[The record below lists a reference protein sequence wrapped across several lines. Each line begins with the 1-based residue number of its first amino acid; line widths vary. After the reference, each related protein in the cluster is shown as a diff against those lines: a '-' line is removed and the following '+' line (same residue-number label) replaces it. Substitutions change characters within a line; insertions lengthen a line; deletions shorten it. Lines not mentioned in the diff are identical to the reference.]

1 MLDKKLKDLLDLAG
15 GKAIIQDMDQYFIL
29 LTEKEFRKLKQ
40 EGVGGLTKQELVDK
54 INNDIALWRVTQE
67 EDRLSEI
74 SLEEA
79 GKDGVDEIHYEK
91 A

>member
-1 MLDKKLKDLLDLAG
+1 MLDKKLRELLDLAG
-15 GKAIIQDMDQYFIL
+15 GKAILQDADQYYLL
-29 LTEKEFRKLKQ
+29 LTEKEFRKLKL

-67 EDRLSEI
+67 EDRLNEI
-74 SLEEA
+74 NLDEVGKEGLEE
-79 GKDGVDEIHYEK
+79 ITYEK